1 MKLPY
6 RTRQRLI
13 RIGSILLASAFA
25 ALLIVGGWLL
35 WARRFVVYTRDG
47 AQLDFSLSEEV
58 PQGQVAVPPTK
69 EDVPPLYFITE
80 EDALANNTELMKLA
94 GYYVDAEALKDI
106 PQVKAQLQALE
117 AGTAVM
123 VDVKSIYGS
132 YYYSSAVGGN
142 RSSAIDVEAMDGLI
156 AYLKSSK
163 LYTIAKL
170 PALRDYSYGLNH
182 VPDGLAVKSG
192 GYLWVD
198 SEGCY
203 WLNPSSQGTVSF
215 LVQQAQE
222 LKELGFDEVVFED
235 FRFPDT
241 DNLAFK
247 GDKAKTLSTAAQT
260 LVTTCA
266 TDRFAVSFVSTG
278 IYTPPTGRTRIYWE
292 QADAYQAAD
301 IAASSGVADPQIG
314 LVFLTEVH
322 DTRFDAFSVL
332 RPLDAAH

>member
-6 RTRQRLI
+6 RTRRTLI
-13 RIGSILLASAFA
+13 RIGVT
-25 ALLIVGGWLL
+25 ALVIALVALIIWSVWFLWLK
-35 WARRFVVYTRDG
+35 RFVVYTQDG
-47 AQLDFSLSEEV
+47 AKLDFSLTGEM
-58 PQGQVAVPPTK
+58 PQGEPALPPEK

-80 EDALANNTELMKLA
+80 EDALATSTELGKLS
-94 GYYVDAEALKDI
+94 GYYVDMNALKDI
-106 PQVKAQLQALE
+106 DQVKAQLQKLE

-123 VDVKSIYGS
+123 VDVKSINGNYF
-132 YYYSSAVGGN
+132 YSSSISSN
-142 RSSAIDVEAMDGLI
+142 RSSAVDPEAMDKLL

-182 VPDGLAVKSG
+182 VSDGLAVKSG

-203 WLNPSSQGTVSF
+203 WLNPASQGTISF

-247 GDKAKTLSTAAQT
+247 GDKGKTLASAAQT
-260 LVTTCA
+260 LVTACA

-278 IYTPPTGRTRIYWE
+278 MFLPPKGRTRIYWE
-292 QADAYQAAD
+292 NAQAYQAAD
-301 IAASSGVADPQIG
+301 IAANSGVENKEIG
-314 LVFLTEVH
+314 IVFLTEVH
-322 DTRFDAFSVL
+322 DTRFDVFSVL